1 MNQIS
6 TASELPPVYLLV
18 TYWGKP
24 FAEFLCKFTFP
35 SLLAP
40 GNIPALERRDRCKFL
55 ICSPAA
61 DWHEIQRQ
69 PSFQLLRDHIE
80 VVFVQN
86 EEAHAGEHKYVR
98 MSRGHALLTQ
108 KCFEDGAIAININ
121 PDSVYPDGSIAEA
134 QRLAKAGA
142 YVVLC
147 TAIRFE
153 MEGVEMEL
161 AARGL
166 LKPAQP
172 FALPKRQ
179 AVEIGLRHLHSESRA
194 SNWTARNFGRLNPAH
209 GRRHFLTC
217 CFWEVPG
224 EDGVI
229 IITHNWAPFM
239 INYTKL
245 KQHDVS
251 TLDGRALDGN
261 YIFEN
266 FSDAGIGTHIHVVE
280 DSDSLFMLGLTPR
293 AEMAPPNDYKWWR
306 NWPIIGHWTR
316 GYILNRTVF
325 DPGIDSLRRKIY
337 LIPVRWHSRDI
348 TPRWR
353 PIEAQVI
360 HLLKRYVSVDV
371 EREPQGAPSLLAE
384 RSWRRIVRP
393 LVKWR

>member
-1 MNQIS
+1 MNQVV
-6 TASELPPVYLLV
+6 AAPELPPVYFLV
-18 TYWGKP
+18 TYWGEQ
-24 FAEFLCKFTFP
+24 FAEFLCRFTFP

-40 GNIPALERRDRCKFL
+40 GNIPSLAHRERCKFL

-61 DWHEIQRQ
+61 DWQALQHK
-69 PSFQLLRDHIE
+69 PSFQRLREHIE

-121 PDSVYPDGSIAEA
+121 PDSIYPDGSIAEA

-153 MEGVEMEL
+153 MEGVEAEL
-161 AARGL
+161 VARGL
-166 LKPAQP
+166 LRPGQSL
-172 FALPKRQ
+172 ALPKRE

-194 SNWTARNFGRLNPAH
+194 ANWAARNFGRLNPAH

-239 INYTKL
+239 INYTRL

-266 FSDAGIGTHIHVVE
+266 FSDDGIGTQIHVVE

-293 AEMAPPNDYKWWR
+293 DEMAPPNDYRWWR
-306 NWPIIGHWTR
+306 SWPVIGRWSR

-325 DPGIDSLRRKIY
+325 DPGIDRLRRKIY
-337 LIPVRWHSRDI
+337 LLPVRWHSRDL
-348 TPRWR
+348 TPGRK
-353 PIEAQVI
+353 PVESQVNR
-360 HLLKRYVSVDV
+360 LLERYVSADL
-371 EREPQGAPSLLAE
+371 ERDPTGAPSSLME
-384 RSWRRIVRP
+384 RGWRRIARS
-393 LVKWR
+393 LVNWR